1 MDKTYK
7 SLLFD
12 DEKIAKYAGQ
22 EVLES
27 LIASR
32 KEHKQPDRVIIE
44 KIAEAMQKWALENG
58 ATHYT
63 HWFLPQGG
71 STAEKMIPLT
81 TPAPN
86 SEKEINFSAECL
98 LVGESDGSSFPSG
111 GLRNT
116 F

>member
-44 KIAEAMQKWALENG
+44 KIAEAMQK
-58 ATHYT
+58 
-63 HWFLPQGG
+63 
-71 STAEKMIPLT
+71 
-81 TPAPN
+81 
-86 SEKEINFSAECL
+86 
-98 LVGESDGSSFPSG
+98 
-111 GLRNT
+111 
-116 F
+116 

>member
-32 KEHKQPDRVIIE
+32 EGL
-44 KIAEAMQKWALENG
+44 KICGNK
-58 ATHYT
+58 
-63 HWFLPQGG
+63 
-71 STAEKMIPLT
+71 
-81 TPAPN
+81 
-86 SEKEINFSAECL
+86 INQTEL
-98 LVGESDGSSFPSG
+98 L
-111 GLRNT
+111 LKK
-116 F
+116 